1 MAPCLDCPL
10 LAVRAQFAK
19 ARPGAATKAKFIKG
33 GGGKDGFLS
42 PLFLADSFVAIT
54 DFT

>member
-10 LAVRAQFAK
+10 LAARAQFAK
-19 ARPGAATKAKFIKG
+19 ARPEAATKAKFIKG
-33 GGGKDGFLS
+33 GDGFLS